1 MTQEQHRKLDI
12 AVKIGGFFGVI
23 LTVVIGLY
31 QFHDL
36 REREIGQ
43 FADLKE
49 REFYSELWRERLN
62 LYLKTLDAAARIST
76 ASSLDESKE
85 ARAEFRTL
93 FDGSMAVV
101 QDPVVDRA
109 IHEFASALDE
119 VEAGSLTHKEL
130 GIHSYQLGRICY
142 SSLED
147 SWNKSFGGSSDH
159 SEGSGTE

>member
-1 MTQEQHRKLDI
+1 MKF
-12 AVKIGGFFGVI
+12 AGFFGVI
-23 LTVVIGLY
+23 LTVVIGLF

-36 REREIGQ
+36 REREISQ

-49 REFYSELWRERLN
+49 REFYSELWRERLS

-76 ASSLDESKE
+76 ASSLEESKE

-93 FDGSMAVV
+93 FDGSMSVV

-109 IHEFASALDE
+109 IHDFASKLDE
-119 VEAGSLTHKEL
+119 VEAGSLTHDKL

-142 SSLED
+142 SSLEG
-147 SWNKSFGGSSDH
+147 SWNKSFSGSADH
-159 SEGSGTE
+159 PDNRRTE